1 MTRGWQAGL
10 QVNSVGTRNAL
21 PRISQGITMRMKNQ
35 TQRRS
40 VVRTAIQLAFVA
52 PVAFSIGLP
61 FAFAQDGSGRGNQ
74 GKKAVSAAT
83 ASSTKTLADDPNAG
97 PAVVATVNGTPISIN
112 ELAAQCRMRFG
123 EMVLEDLVNKTL
135 IYQACQTQK
144 VAVVQKEVD
153 DEIARTASKFNLST
167 AMYLKLIEDER
178 NITPEQYASDIIWP
192 MLALR
197 GLAKEQIKVSPQ
209 ELDLAFQ
216 SEFGPK
222 VMVRMIACK
231 DPQKAAQLHKEA
243 TAKPDSFKIL
253 ARDHSEDATSASA
266 EGVLPPIRKHTG
278 DDELEAIAFSL
289 QPNQI
294 SKIFAAGDMQV
305 MLQCVKHIPPQ
316 NPPAA
321 QMQEIQGRLKSD
333 LEDVKLREAAETV
346 YGSLR
351 QSSQIVMVYAKPE
364 LQAQY
369 PNVAAIVN
377 GQSISMQQFDQ
388 ACVKRHGSQILEG
401 EINRKLIEVALTKA
415 QLQVAQQDI
424 DNEIA
429 RAADYYGFV
438 NSDGSP
444 NIADWVK
451 HVQAEDGVTM
461 DVYIHDAIWP
471 TVALK
476 KLVDGKAQVTEEDLR
491 KGFESNY
498 GPRAQ
503 VLAIVLSNQRT
514 AQSVWEM
521 ARGKN
526 SEEYFGELANQYSV
540 EPSSR
545 SNFGKVP
552 PLRQHGGQPN
562 LEKAAFS
569 LKPGDLSGIIEVSG
583 QYVILK
589 SQGLTTPVV
598 TDFNAVKGE
607 LYKDILEKKQRVA
620 MDKHLS
626 KLMDEAQ
633 ITNFLSLKKSK
644 VGNAETQ
651 AALDTLNQETKTR

>member
-1 MTRGWQAGL
+1 
-10 QVNSVGTRNAL
+10 
-21 PRISQGITMRMKNQ
+21 MKKQ

-40 VVRTAIQLAFVA
+40 VVRAAIQLAFVA

-61 FAFAQDGSGRGNQ
+61 LALAQDGSGRGNQ
-74 GKKAVSAAT
+74 GKRAVPAAT
-83 ASSTKTLADDPNAG
+83 ASATKTLADDPNAG

-112 ELAAQCRMRFG
+112 ELAAQCKMRFG
-123 EMVLEDLVNKTL
+123 EMILEDLVNKTL
-135 IYQACQTQK
+135 IYQTCQAQKVVVTQK
-144 VAVVQKEVD
+144 DID

-167 AMYLKLIEDER
+167 AMYLKLIQDER
-178 NITPEQYASDIIWP
+178 SITPEQYASDIIWP

-216 SEFGPK
+216 REFGPK
-222 VMVRMIACK
+222 VLVRMIACK
-231 DPQKAAQLHKEA
+231 DPQKATQLHQEA
-243 TAKPDSFKIL
+243 TSKPDSFKNL

-266 EGVLPPIRKHTG
+266 EGILPPIRKHTG

-289 QPNQI
+289 QPNEI

-305 MLQCVKHIPPQ
+305 MLQCVKHIPPA

-321 QMQEIQGRLKSD
+321 QMQEIQNRLKSD
-333 LEDVKLREAAETV
+333 LEDVKLRETAETV
-346 YGSLR
+346 YTSLR
-351 QSSQIVMVYAKPE
+351 QSSQVNVVYGKPE

-369 PNVAAIVN
+369 PDVAAIVN
-377 GQSISMQQFDQ
+377 GQSIPMQRFDQ
-388 ACVKRHGSQILEG
+388 ACVRRHGNQILEG
-401 EINRKLIEVALTKA
+401 EINRKLIEVALAKA
-415 QLQVAQQDI
+415 QLQVTQQDI
-424 DNEIA
+424 DTEIA
-429 RAADYYGFV
+429 RAADYYGFI
-438 NSDGSP
+438 NKDGSP
-444 NIADWVK
+444 NIPDWIK
-451 HVQAEDGVTM
+451 HVQAEDGVNM

-476 KLVDGKAQVTEEDLR
+476 KLVDGKAQVTEEDLS

-583 QYVILK
+583 QYIILK

-607 LYKDILEKKQRVA
+607 LFKDILEKKQRIV

-644 VGNAETQ
+644 VGSVETQ

>member
-1 MTRGWQAGL
+1 MQMKKQTQDRTFVRAAIHL
-10 QVNSVGTRNAL
+10 ALISPVAISVG
-21 PRISQGITMRMKNQ
+21 
-35 TQRRS
+35 
-40 VVRTAIQLAFVA
+40 
-52 PVAFSIGLP
+52 FSM
-61 FAFAQDGSGRGNQ
+61 ASAQDSNGRGNQ
-74 GKKAVSAAT
+74 ATRAVPASAAS
-83 ASSTKTLADDPNAG
+83 ATKTLADNPDAG
-97 PAVVATVNGTPISIN
+97 PAVVATVNGNSISIN
-112 ELAAQCRMRFG
+112 ELAAQCKLRFG

-135 IYQACQTQK
+135 IYQACQNQKVVVTQK
-144 VAVVQKEVD
+144 NID

-167 AMYLKLIEDER
+167 TMYLKLIQDER
-178 NITPEQYASDIIWP
+178 SIKPEQYASDIIWP

-197 GLAKEQIKVSPQ
+197 GLAKEQIKISPQ
-209 ELDLAFQ
+209 ELDIAFQ

-222 VMVRMIACK
+222 VQVRMIACK
-231 DPQKAAQLHKEA
+231 DAQKAEQLHREV
-243 TAKPDSFKIL
+243 TAKPESFKTV
-253 ARDHSEDATSASA
+253 ARDKSDDATSASV
-266 EGVLPPIRKHTG
+266 EGILPPIRMHTG
-278 DDELEAIAFSL
+278 DDELEAIAFAL
-289 QPNQI
+289 QPNEV
-294 SKIFAAGDMQV
+294 SKVFTAGEMYV
-305 MLQCVKHIPPQ
+305 MLQCVKHIPPS

-321 QMQEIQGRLKSD
+321 QMQEIQNRLKSD
-333 LEDVKLREAAETV
+333 LEDAKLREAAEKV
-346 YGSLR
+346 YSTLR
-351 QSSQIVMVYAKPE
+351 QNSQVTMVFGKPE
-364 LQAQY
+364 LEAQY

-377 GQSISMQQFDQ
+377 GQSIPMQSFDQ
-388 ACVKRHGSQILEG
+388 ACVRRHGAQILDG
-401 EINRKLIEVALTKA
+401 EINRKLIEVALMKA
-415 QLQVAQQDI
+415 QLQVTQQDV
-424 DNEIA
+424 DAEIS
-429 RAADYYGFV
+429 RAADYYGFI
-438 NSDGSP
+438 NRDGSP
-444 NIADWVK
+444 NIQDWMK

-461 DVYIHDAIWP
+461 EVYIHDAIWP

-476 KLVDGKAQVTEEDLR
+476 KLIDGKVQVTEEDLR

-562 LEKAAFS
+562 LEKAAFA

-583 QYVILK
+583 QYIVLK

-626 KLMDEAQ
+626 KLMEEAQ
-633 ITNFLSLKKSK
+633 ITNFLSQEKSK
-644 VGNAETQ
+644 LGSGEAQ
-651 AALDTLNQETKTR
+651 AALDTLNQELKSR